1 MMKNTPKWLLYSIYV
16 LAAMVFFIF
25 YLFPSDK
32 VKNYVTSGFNNLNPN
47 INISIDHIS
56 PAFPPGLKL
65 YKVNFYHINNALLE
79 AEQIKVVPNLLSL
92 FRSKIIFFFKGSAFE
107 GILEG
112 KGEFIKNR
120 PDQNVIIEGKYSNIN
135 IKEIPAVK
143 QFVGR
148 NLTGIL
154 EGNFTYRNGGKLGGT
169 LETRF
174 IISDGEIELLT
185 PIFKLENVYFSEI
198 EAEMTMEN
206 QRLKVKRCTI
216 KASPLDGNVSGLI
229 NLMEPLGQSYL
240 RLLGVIKPNPEFFA
254 ELGKDL
260 PTNLLPEE
268 ILSKRVVRVRIYGTL
283 DEPRFFMD

>member
-1 MMKNTPKWLLYSIYV
+1 MMNNTKKWLLYSTYV
-16 LAAMVFFIF
+16 LAAIVFFIY
-25 YLFPSDK
+25 YLFPSEK
-32 VKNYVTSGFNNLNPN
+32 VKNYVTSGFNRLNSN
-47 INISIDHIS
+47 INISIDHVS

-65 YKVNFYHINNALLE
+65 YKVNFYHMDNALLE
-79 AEQIKVVPNLLSL
+79 AEQIKVAPNFLSL
-92 FRSKIIFFFKGSAFE
+92 FRSKIIFFFKGRAYK

-135 IKEIPAVK
+135 IKEIHAVK
-143 QFVGR
+143 QFIGR
-148 NLTGIL
+148 KLTGIL

-169 LETRF
+169 YEARF

-185 PIFKLENVYFSEI
+185 PVFKLENIHFSKI
-198 EAEMTMEN
+198 ETEMTMEN
-206 QRLKVKRCTI
+206 QRLKVKRCII

-229 NLMEPLGQSYL
+229 NLREPLGQSYL
-240 RLLGVIKPNPEFFA
+240 RLLGVIKPNQEFLA

-268 ILSKRVVRVRIYGTL
+268 ILSKRVVRIRIYGTL
-283 DEPRFFMD
+283 DEPRFFLD

>member
-16 LAAMVFFIF
+16 LAAIVFFIY

-32 VKNYVTSGFNNLNPN
+32 VKNYVTYGFNRINSD
-47 INISIDHIS
+47 INISIDHVS

-65 YKVNFYHINNALLE
+65 YKVNFYHMGNTLLE
-79 AEQIKVVPNLLSL
+79 TEQIKVVPNLLSL

-120 PDQNVIIEGKYSNIN
+120 PDQNVIIEGKFSNIN
-135 IKEIPAVK
+135 IKEISAVK
-143 QFVGR
+143 QFIGR

-169 LETRF
+169 HEARF
-174 IISDGEIELLT
+174 NISDGEIELLI
-185 PIFKLENVYFSEI
+185 PVFKLENIYFSKI
-198 EAEMTMEN
+198 EAEMTMES
-206 QRLKVKRCTI
+206 QRLKVKRCII

-229 NLMEPLGQSYL
+229 NLREPLGQSYL
-240 RLLGVIKPNPEFFA
+240 RLLGVIKPNQEFLA

-268 ILSKRVVRVRIYGTL
+268 IFSKRVVRIRIYGTL
-283 DEPRFFMD
+283 DEPRFFLD

>member
-1 MMKNTPKWLLYSIYV
+1 MMKNTPQWLLYSIYV
-16 LAAMVFFIF
+16 LAAIVFFIY

-32 VKNYVTSGFNNLNPN
+32 VKNYVTSDFNKLNSN
-47 INISIDHIS
+47 INISIDHVS

-65 YKVNFYHINNALLE
+65 HKVKFYHMDNALLE
-79 AEQIKVVPNLLSL
+79 TEQIKVFPNLLSL
-92 FRSKIIFFFKGSAFE
+92 FRSKGIFFFKGRAYE

-120 PDQNVIIEGKYSNIN
+120 PNQNVIIEGKFSNIN

-143 QFVGR
+143 QFIGR
-148 NLTGIL
+148 NLTGKL

-169 LETRF
+169 HGARF

-185 PIFKLENVYFSEI
+185 PVFKLENIHFGKI

-206 QRLKVKRCTI
+206 QRLKVKRCI
-216 KASPLDGNVSGLI
+216 INASPLDGNVSGLI
-229 NLMEPLGQSYL
+229 NLREPLGQSYL
-240 RLLGVIKPNPEFFA
+240 RLLGVIKPNQEFLE

-268 ILSKRVVRVRIYGTL
+268 IFSKKVIRIRIYGTL
-283 DEPRFFMD
+283 DEPRFFLD

>member
-16 LAAMVFFIF
+16 LVVIVFFIY

-32 VKNYVTSGFNNLNPN
+32 VKNYVTSGFNRLNSN
-47 INISIDHIS
+47 INIRIDHVS

-65 YKVNFYHINNALLE
+65 NKVNFYHMDNALLE

-92 FRSKIIFFFKGSAFE
+92 FRSKVIFFFKGRTYK

-120 PDQNVIIEGKYSNIN
+120 PNQHVVIDGKFSNIN
-135 IKEIPAVK
+135 IKEISAVK
-143 QFVGR
+143 QFIGR

-154 EGNFTYRNGGKLGGT
+154 EGNFTYRNSGKLGGT
-169 LETRF
+169 SEAKF
-174 IISDGEIELLT
+174 VISDGEVELLT
-185 PIFKLENVYFSEI
+185 PIFKLENIYFSKI

-206 QRLKVKRCTI
+206 QRLKVKRCI
-216 KASPLDGNVSGLI
+216 IEASPMDGNVSGLI
-229 NLMEPLGQSYL
+229 NLREPLGQSYL
-240 RLLGVIKPNPEFFA
+240 RLLGVVKPKQEFLA
-254 ELGKDL
+254 ELGQDL

-268 ILSKRVVRVRIYGTL
+268 VFSKRVVRIRIYGTL
-283 DEPRFFMD
+283 DEPRFFLD

>member
-16 LAAMVFFIF
+16 LAAIVFFIY

-32 VKNYVTSGFNNLNPN
+32 VKNYVTYGFNRINSD
-47 INISIDHIS
+47 INISIDHVS

-65 YKVNFYHINNALLE
+65 YKVNFYHMGNTLLE
-79 AEQIKVVPNLLSL
+79 TEQIKVVPNLLSL
-92 FRSKIIFFFKGSAFE
+92 FRSKVIFFFKGRALE

-120 PDQNVIIEGKYSNIN
+120 PDQNVIIEGKFSNIN
-135 IKEIPAVK
+135 IKEISAVK
-143 QFVGR
+143 QFIGR

-169 LETRF
+169 HEARF
-174 IISDGEIELLT
+174 NISDGEIELLI
-185 PIFKLENVYFSEI
+185 PVFKLENIHFSKI

-206 QRLKVKRCTI
+206 QRLKVKRCII

-229 NLMEPLGQSYL
+229 NLREPLGQSYL
-240 RLLGVIKPNPEFFA
+240 RLLGVIKPNQEFLA

-268 ILSKRVVRVRIYGTL
+268 IFSKKVVRIRIYGTL
-283 DEPRFFMD
+283 DEPRFFLD

>member
-16 LAAMVFFIF
+16 LAAIVFFIY

-32 VKNYVTSGFNNLNPN
+32 VKNYVTSGFNRFNSN
-47 INISIDHIS
+47 INISVDHVS
-56 PAFPPGLKL
+56 PVFPPGLKL
-65 YKVNFYHINNALLE
+65 YKVNFYHMDNTLLE
-79 AEQIKVVPNLLSL
+79 TEQIKVVPNLLSL
-92 FRSKIIFFFKGSAFE
+92 FRSKVIFFFKGRAFE

-120 PDQNVIIEGKYSNIN
+120 PDQNVIIEGKFSNIN
-135 IKEIPAVK
+135 IKEISAVK

-154 EGNFTYRNGGKLGGT
+154 EGNFTYRNGEKLGGI
-169 LETRF
+169 LGARF

-185 PIFKLENVYFSEI
+185 PVLKLENIYFSKI

-206 QRLKVKRCTI
+206 QRLKVKRCII
-216 KASPLDGNVSGLI
+216 KASPLDGNVSGLV
-229 NLMEPLGQSYL
+229 NLREPLGQSYL
-240 RLLGVIKPNPEFFA
+240 RLLGVIKPNQEFLA

-268 ILSKRVVRVRIYGTL
+268 IFSKRVVRIRIYGTL
-283 DEPRFFMD
+283 DEPRFFLD